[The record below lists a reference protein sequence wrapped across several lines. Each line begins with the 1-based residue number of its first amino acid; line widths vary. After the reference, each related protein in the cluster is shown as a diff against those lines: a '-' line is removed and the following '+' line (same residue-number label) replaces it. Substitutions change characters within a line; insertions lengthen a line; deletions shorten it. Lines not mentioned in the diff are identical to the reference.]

1 MKLLLQTDPPTMTA
15 WLHDVVRLYYPGWK
29 IEVED
34 SGQAEGRMRIVRS
47 QSKGK
52 VEVALTVE
60 DRNGTIR
67 ERIMLEAGDEKN
79 SEDVEKEV
87 RRQIRL
93 ITYRLLARHTG
104 KEGNPYGILT
114 GVRPTKLV
122 QRWLDEDLPTEQVET
137 RLENQYAIRRDK
149 AKLLTEI
156 ALRER
161 PYLMDND
168 AASRYLSVYV
178 GIPFCPSRCH
188 YCSFLGATVTDY
200 SRQVTPFM
208 EALGREVEVFG
219 QVTKDLGFKV
229 QSIYVGGGTPT
240 VLACNDLEVLLE
252 WLNRYFVSAATRE
265 ITVEAGRPDTLTA
278 EKLRL
283 LREAGVTRISI
294 NPQTMNDA
302 TLRAIGRSH
311 SVEEVVRA
319 FELARHEGLRQINMD
334 LIVGLPGEG
343 MKEYTNTADR
353 ILQLKP
359 ENVTV
364 HVLAVKRG
372 SVLAETERGVGARE
386 QIEQVERGIEM
397 FRNRLTGTGYEPY
410 YLYRQRYM
418 AANMENLGYSLPG
431 CYCLYNILMIE
442 ERQTILG
449 LGAGTASK
457 FVNPGSWTLTSLY
470 SPKNPLS
477 YVESLSR
484 LIRNKVDKL
493 GALT

>member
-1 MKLLLQTDPPTMTA
+1 
-15 WLHDVVRLYYPGWK
+15 
-29 IEVED
+29 
-34 SGQAEGRMRIVRS
+34 
-47 QSKGK
+47 
-52 VEVALTVE
+52 
-60 DRNGTIR
+60 
-67 ERIMLEAGDEKN
+67 
-79 SEDVEKEV
+79 
-87 RRQIRL
+87 
-93 ITYRLLARHTG
+93 
-104 KEGNPYGILT
+104 
-114 GVRPTKLV
+114 
-122 QRWLDEDLPTEQVET
+122 
-137 RLENQYAIRRDK
+137 
-149 AKLLTEI
+149 
-156 ALRER
+156 
-161 PYLMDND
+161 
-168 AASRYLSVYV
+168 
-178 GIPFCPSRCH
+178 
-188 YCSFLGATVTDY
+188 TDY